1 MEKKI
6 SAKQM
11 FSLIII
17 CVLGSSII
25 FFLNPEAEQ
34 NAWIGILMCMIPAL
48 IFQYSYI
55 YLWEN
60 HKDDSIIQYM
70 PKIWGKFLGSI
81 FGFFYLIFF
90 IYTAA
95 RVLRNLSALI
105 ITASMPKMPIF
116 LASMILMFVSWYG
129 VYLGIENISRL
140 MYVFLFAWLG
150 FFAFEWI
157 FFIAPPNQL
166 EPRHMFPMLE
176 NGIIPVFTKS
186 LSVIAFPF
194 GENIISAMLFP
205 LVSDE
210 KKLKKYA
217 LSAVIVQ
224 GILIS
229 LSTLLCILVL
239 GLKFSVS
246 ALFPFLQA
254 LRILRISEYFDRLD
268 IFAIIIVVIVSFTKV
283 SVFCFGAVKG
293 AAQLFKIKNSKWLSI
308 PISILILIISRFMAS
323 TFPQHIHRH
332 MDIFLKYLNTPLT
345 IILPPLTILLF
356 NLKKLK
362 KENKS

>member
-1 MEKKI
+1 
-6 SAKQM
+6 M
-11 FSLIII
+11 FSLIVL

-34 NAWIGILMCMIPAL
+34 NAWIGVLMCIIPAL
-48 IFQYSYI
+48 IFQSTYI
-55 YLWEN
+55 YLWQN

-81 FGFFYLIFF
+81 FSFFYLTFF
-90 IYTAA
+90 IYTAS
-95 RVLRNLSALI
+95 RVLRNLSVLI
-105 ITASMPKMPIF
+105 ITSSMPRMPIF
-116 LASMILMFVSWYG
+116 LICMILMFVCWYG

-140 MYVFLFAWLG
+140 MYVFLFAWIS

-157 FFIAPPNQL
+157 FFIIPPNQI
-166 EPRHMFPMLE
+166 EPKHMFPILE
-176 NGIIPVFTKS
+176 NGIVPVIKKS

-194 GENIISAMLFP
+194 GENIISTMLFP
-205 LVSDE
+205 LVSDQ

-239 GLKFSVS
+239 GLKFSIS
-246 ALFPFLQA
+246 ALFPFLQT
-254 LRILRISEYFDRLD
+254 LRVLKVTEYFDRLD

-283 SVFCFGAVKG
+283 SVFCYGAVKG
-293 AAQLFKIKNSKWLSI
+293 TAQLFKIKNSKWLSI
-308 PISILILIISRFMAS
+308 PISILILIISRLMAS
-323 TFPQHIHRH
+323 NFPQHIHIH
-332 MDIFLKYLNTPLT
+332 IDIFIKYLNVPLT
-345 IILPPLTILLF
+345 IILPLLTIILF